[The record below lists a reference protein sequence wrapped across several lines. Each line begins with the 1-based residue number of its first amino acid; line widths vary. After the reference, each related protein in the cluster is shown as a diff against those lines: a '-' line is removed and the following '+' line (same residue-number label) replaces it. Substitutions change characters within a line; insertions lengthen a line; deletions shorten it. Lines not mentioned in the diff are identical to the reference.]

1 MSVKQ
6 VSKELSVI
14 EKRTGVQQLSAQKK
28 VNKQQ
33 VNKKQESNK
42 QEKSKEAK
50 KKEAREASDEQ
61 RRVKIKW
68 TMKWEKTSEH
78 QTRKTKTSE
87 KQTSK

>member
-33 VNKKQESNK
+33 VNKKQVSNK
-42 QEKSKEAK
+42 QEKSKVK
-50 KKEAREASDEQ
+50 KKEARDEQ

-68 TMKWEKTSEH
+68 AMKWEKTSEH